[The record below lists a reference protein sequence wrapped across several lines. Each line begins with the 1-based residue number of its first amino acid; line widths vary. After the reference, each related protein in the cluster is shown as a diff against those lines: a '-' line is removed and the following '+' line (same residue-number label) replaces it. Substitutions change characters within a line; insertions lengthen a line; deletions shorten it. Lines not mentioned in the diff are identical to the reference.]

1 MSERKIVSFSFDL
14 ADDVELK
21 MYNHLVS
28 KGPGRRSRY
37 IRRLIYDDLMG
48 VKNLITTTTHIVEEE
63 SSEDFDAMQ
72 GFL

>member
-14 ADDVELK
+14 ADDIELK
-21 MYNHLVS
+21 MFKHLKA
-28 KGPGRRSRY
+28 KGPGKRSRY

-48 VKNLITTTTHIVEEE
+48 VKNLITTTTHEVEED